1 MDSRKR
7 RPSLFD
13 VDAAT
18 LALLN
23 ESSDDDST
31 DSEEEPCMHN
41 DEEDDILLSE
51 YGESDNN
58 VSSDFDD
65 LDLMSDSDTENSSS
79 ETHSDDSDQTFGSNP
94 TVPDPTWHSRG
105 SARSRFPFNG
115 NPGLKVNVQ
124 DTEDPI
130 SFFELYFDDAL
141 INLIVQQTN
150 LYAQQVIAEK
160 DGRLKKRSR
169 MKEWKETDADEI
181 KLYLAMLLLQGIVRK
196 PKKTLYFSKK
206 SSLNTPFFR
215 RIFSCDRFLL
225 LSKFL
230 HFTNND
236 DTEDVSSVPQKLV
249 KLWPV
254 LQHIKNKFSSVY
266 VPEEHVSIDESL
278 MLWKGRLSWKQ
289 YIPSKR
295 ARYGIKS
302 YEICESST
310 GYIWDF
316 FVYTGKSTEY
326 NSAYENES
334 SVGAKAILTLAHDL
348 LDKGYCI
355 SMDNFFSSTHL
366 FDLLCS
372 RSTDAVGTVRANSK
386 GLPKKLMKKKLNK
399 GDVAAMY
406 KDKLM
411 ALRWRDKK
419 CVQMLSTIHD
429 ATTVEVESRGK
440 TKQKPKVCVDY
451 NDRMGGVDLSDAY
464 LASYPS
470 ARKRMKKY
478 YKKQFRHI
486 LDMAT
491 FNAFILYKKCG
502 GEMSRL
508 TFILT
513 LVDRIV
519 EKHHSLQRQMKP
531 GRPSREQ
538 NPLRLTERHF
548 PDFIPS
554 TSSNPKPTRRCH
566 VCYSH
571 KPRKQ
576 THFMCN
582 QCDKALC
589 AAPCFQI
596 YHTIKN
602 Y

>member
-1 MDSRKR
+1 MFVLLALLAIQSFLDFTVFAENLANKISFMDSRKR

-130 SFFELYFDDAL
+130 LFFELYFDDAL

-196 PKKTLYFSKK
+196 PKETLYFSKK

-278 MLWKGRLSWKQ
+278 MLWKGKLSWKQ

-316 FVYTGKSTEY
+316 FVYTVKSTEY

-372 RSTDAVGTVRANSK
+372 RSTDAVGTV
-386 GLPKKLMKKKLNK
+386 
-399 GDVAAMY
+399 
-406 KDKLM
+406 
-411 ALRWRDKK
+411 
-419 CVQMLSTIHD
+419 
-429 ATTVEVESRGK
+429 
-440 TKQKPKVCVDY
+440 
-451 NDRMGGVDLSDAY
+451 
-464 LASYPS
+464 
-470 ARKRMKKY
+470 
-478 YKKQFRHI
+478 
-486 LDMAT
+486 
-491 FNAFILYKKCG
+491 
-502 GEMSRL
+502 
-508 TFILT
+508 
-513 LVDRIV
+513 
-519 EKHHSLQRQMKP
+519 
-531 GRPSREQ
+531 
-538 NPLRLTERHF
+538 
-548 PDFIPS
+548 
-554 TSSNPKPTRRCH
+554 
-566 VCYSH
+566 
-571 KPRKQ
+571 
-576 THFMCN
+576 
-582 QCDKALC
+582 
-589 AAPCFQI
+589 
-596 YHTIKN
+596 
-602 Y
+602 

>member
-1 MDSRKR
+1 M
-7 RPSLFD
+7 
-13 VDAAT
+13 
-18 LALLN
+18 
-23 ESSDDDST
+23 
-31 DSEEEPCMHN
+31 
-41 DEEDDILLSE
+41 
-51 YGESDNN
+51 
-58 VSSDFDD
+58 
-65 LDLMSDSDTENSSS
+65 
-79 ETHSDDSDQTFGSNP
+79 
-94 TVPDPTWHSRG
+94 
-105 SARSRFPFNG
+105 
-115 NPGLKVNVQ
+115 KVNVQ

-196 PKKTLYFSKK
+196 PKETLYFSKK

-236 DTEDVSSVPQKLV
+236 DTEDVSSVSQKLV

-316 FVYTGKSTEY
+316 FFNTGKSTEY

-372 RSTDAVGTVRANSK
+372 RSTVGVGTVRANSK

-470 ARKRMKKY
+470 ARK
-478 YKKQFRHI
+478 
-486 LDMAT
+486 
-491 FNAFILYKKCG
+491 
-502 GEMSRL
+502 
-508 TFILT
+508 
-513 LVDRIV
+513 
-519 EKHHSLQRQMKP
+519 
-531 GRPSREQ
+531 
-538 NPLRLTERHF
+538 
-548 PDFIPS
+548 
-554 TSSNPKPTRRCH
+554 
-566 VCYSH
+566 
-571 KPRKQ
+571 
-576 THFMCN
+576 
-582 QCDKALC
+582 
-589 AAPCFQI
+589 
-596 YHTIKN
+596 
-602 Y
+602 